1 MTLGS
6 TEILI
11 SLREPFNKN
20 VLWVYPKDNEIELK
34 VFDKGWKVLFTT
46 KDKGLSRL
54 SSEQVKDIANNI
66 NKDIVEIVKKH
77 IGRYSSN
84 SLVLLE
90 YQKKLENRIKELE
103 ETVDK
108 LSKKVTKLNGRK

>member
-20 VLWVYPKDNEIELK
+20 VLWIYPKDNEIELK

-46 KDKGLSRL
+46 KDKGLSKL
-54 SSEQVKDIANNI
+54 SSE
-66 NKDIVEIVKKH
+66 
-77 IGRYSSN
+77 
-84 SLVLLE
+84 
-90 YQKKLENRIKELE
+90 
-103 ETVDK
+103 
-108 LSKKVTKLNGRK
+108 